1 MTEGNEQKKKIL
13 IVEDNDFVRMQIR
26 KYLEGA
32 DYAVVEATHG
42 DEAIEVVRKDN
53 LDLAVVDVR
62 MEPVGGF
69 EFVRMMQAEGVM
81 VPVILVTGDQNLDI
95 LEQAGKWGIQ
105 TVLLKPVQKDRLISM
120 VGRALR

>member
-1 MTEGNEQKKKIL
+1 MTEGNEQKQKLL
-13 IVEDNDFVRMQIR
+13 IVEDNDFVRRQIR

-42 DEAIEVVRKDN
+42 DEAIEVVRRDN

>member
-42 DEAIEVVRKDN
+42 DEAIEVVRRDD

>member
-42 DEAIEVVRKDN
+42 DEAIEVVRRDD
-53 LDLAVVDVR
+53 LD
-62 MEPVGGF
+62 
-69 EFVRMMQAEGVM
+69 
-81 VPVILVTGDQNLDI
+81 
-95 LEQAGKWGIQ
+95 
-105 TVLLKPVQKDRLISM
+105 
-120 VGRALR
+120 